1 MAQTLTDFIEYKDP
15 KLAKRYRN
23 KTITISDLMEAY
35 IAEKID
41 FKSDIYEFLGHRADL
56 TDEAFWAQAWSQF
69 GFIVN
74 RLLPEV
80 VFHTRSQDKRIV
92 REHYDRGNDFFQF
105 FLGPR
110 MVYTSGFYKTNDD
123 DLETAQ
129 DQKMDLVCKK
139 LLLKPTDRY
148 LDIGSGWGTLVK
160 HAARDYGVDATGVT
174 ISKQQTEFATQQ
186 IADAGLSQKARIKC
200 IDYREIPNEKFDK
213 ISCIEMAEHVG
224 SRNFRAYM
232 HQLYD
237 LLEDDGLLY
246 LQMAGPKRDGRK
258 ENLAFGLFMAKYI
271 FPGADAARKL
281 IWITD
286 HLEAAGFEVH
296 TVENVGIHYSVTLK
310 QWYDNWLSNKD
321 AVLAAYGEWWF
332 RLWSFFLAWAS
343 HVAKD
348 GQSTCFQ
355 IVCNKNTTTFDRK
368 VFFGKAEM
376 GERVAN
382 FKPAPASAAEHPPAK

>member
-1 MAQTLTDFIEYKDP
+1 MSPVLTDFIEYKDP
-15 KLAKRYRN
+15 KLEKRYRN
-23 KTITISDLMEAY
+23 KKIPISELNEAY

-41 FKSDIYEFLGHRADL
+41 FTGDVYEALAHRADL
-56 TDEAFWAQAWSQF
+56 TDEGFWTAAWSQCN
-69 GFIVN
+69 FIIT

-80 VFHTRSQDKRIV
+80 VFHTQRQDKRIV

-110 MVYTSGFYKTNDD
+110 MVYTSGFYKDRNDS
-123 DLETAQ
+123 LEKAQ
-129 DQKMDLVCKK
+129 DQKMSLVCKK

-148 LDIGSGWGTLVK
+148 LDIGSGWGTLVV
-160 HAARDYGVDATGVT
+160 HAARDFGADATGVT
-174 ISKQQTEFATQQ
+174 ISEQQTEYATQQ
-186 IADAGLSQKARIKC
+186 ISDAGLSEQARILC
-200 IDYREIPNEKFDK
+200 MDYRQIPKEKFNK

-224 SRNFRAYM
+224 SKNFRAYM

-258 ENLAFGLFMAKYI
+258 ENLAFGLFMAKFI

-296 TVENVGIHYSVTLK
+296 TVENVGIHYSITLK
-310 QWYDNWLSNKD
+310 QWYDNWLSNKE
-321 AVLAAYGEWWF
+321 AILASYGERWF
-332 RLWSFFLAWAS
+332 RIWTFFLSWAS
-343 HVAKD
+343 HVAQD

-355 IVCNKNTTTFDRK
+355 IVCNKNLKGFDRS
-368 VFFGKAEM
+368 VFIGEAGL
-376 GERVAN
+376 GER
-382 FKPAPASAAEHPPAK
+382 AELKAG